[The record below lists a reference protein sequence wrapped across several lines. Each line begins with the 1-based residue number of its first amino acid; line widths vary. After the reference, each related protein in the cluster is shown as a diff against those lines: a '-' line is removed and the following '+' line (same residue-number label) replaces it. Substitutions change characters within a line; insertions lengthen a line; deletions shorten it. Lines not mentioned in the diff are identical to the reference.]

1 MERGSLIFYV
11 TCAASLPATLAFETR
26 WRERVEGG
34 FGKSFGWFSF
44 RSRWLMPYRFCL
56 AWWRAMVT
64 NLGDGRRTVV
74 ARRSQHLRPSWV
86 IFHPFPR
93 GSCNRPHKW
102 FVQLLPPSPNAP
114 TLTLAW
120 FGCPFPRRSRGVGAA
135 PVHWRP
141 RDGGR
146 AEFSPYPH
154 TVRLT
159 PDVSSR
165 FRRVCEQVLNQFAH
179 PANPSGYV
187 EILEPPLLKR
197 KDGVITRTT
206 NRNALQKTVWRNW
219 LSACSVSAQGG
230 SVAFRGKMSFSVVCF

>member
-1 MERGSLIFYV
+1 
-11 TCAASLPATLAFETR
+11 
-26 WRERVEGG
+26 
-34 FGKSFGWFSF
+34 
-44 RSRWLMPYRFCL
+44 MPYRFCP

-64 NLGDGRRTVV
+64 NLGDGRRAVV

-102 FVQLLPPSPNAP
+102 FVQLLPPSPDAP

-120 FGCPFPRRSRGVGAA
+120 LGALPEPLPRSGGVPGALA
-135 PVHWRP
+135 TRRWREGWVLLLP
-141 RDGGR
+141 TYRETDTGR
-146 AEFSPYPH
+146 FLEI
-154 TVRLT
+154 
-159 PDVSSR
+159 
-165 FRRVCEQVLNQFAH
+165 RRVCEQVLNQFAH
-179 PANPSGYV
+179 PVNPSGYV
-187 EILEPPLLKR
+187 EILEPPLLRR

-230 SVAFRGKMSFSVVCF
+230 SVSLPREEAFLHCLFLKP